1 MTPFFS
7 VVVPIYNRAGVL
19 AGAIRSVLA
28 QTEQD
33 FDIIIVDDGSA
44 DHPEKIVEG
53 FADPRIRLVRKENG
67 GGGSARNRG
76 IDLAR
81 GRFIAFLDSDDVFLP
96 HHLATMRRLVE
107 GKTNVAGYAR
117 MIVDRGDGRTFLKP
131 PRAIA
136 PGEHMA
142 TYLLCD
148 RGFIPTITLVVAK
161 ETAAHVRYDESLS
174 FAQDTD
180 FAIRLFLSG
189 TRFAMAEEP
198 GAVWRDL
205 PDPNRA
211 SAGRK
216 GWRLKN
222 WLEALK
228 PAIPARAY
236 YGARGWMI
244 AKGVAVQN
252 RREALGLYLAAL
264 RHRAYRPRMAVVIL
278 LQIFVPDRLYRR
290 FADRVIA
297 IFRGAVW
304 SRAET
309 HTVLAGE

>member
-107 GKTNVAGYAR
+107 G
-117 MIVDRGDGRTFLKP
+117 
-131 PRAIA
+131 
-136 PGEHMA
+136 
-142 TYLLCD
+142 
-148 RGFIPTITLVVAK
+148 
-161 ETAAHVRYDESLS
+161 
-174 FAQDTD
+174 
-180 FAIRLFLSG
+180 
-189 TRFAMAEEP
+189 
-198 GAVWRDL
+198 
-205 PDPNRA
+205 
-211 SAGRK
+211 
-216 GWRLKN
+216 
-222 WLEALK
+222 
-228 PAIPARAY
+228 
-236 YGARGWMI
+236 
-244 AKGVAVQN
+244 
-252 RREALGLYLAAL
+252 
-264 RHRAYRPRMAVVIL
+264 
-278 LQIFVPDRLYRR
+278 
-290 FADRVIA
+290 
-297 IFRGAVW
+297 
-304 SRAET
+304 
-309 HTVLAGE
+309 